1 MNDQDRPTLPIAM
14 LGSQILNLVKLNVL
28 WLLCCVPIVT
38 IGPAT
43 SAMNYVV
50 NLYLEE
56 KNDQVLR
63 PFFKAFRRDLKQGL
77 ALGLLMLI
85 LTGVAVFDGLFLLAN
100 FSESPHPA
108 WIPFLILMLFL
119 VSLYVYA
126 FPLLSRYQL
135 RFSELLKN
143 AVALFWQNLV
153 SSIVALVVLLLPA
166 LLGWIFPSAW
176 SEILFLWIL
185 IGGSLTTYIN
195 NKTILNILDREQRKL
210 DAQTI
215 PAPEE
220 SET

>member
-1 MNDQDRPTLPIAM
+1 MNDAERPALPIAIV
-14 LGSQILNLVKLNVL
+14 GSQILNLVKLNVL
-28 WLLCCVPIVT
+28 WLVCCLPIVT

-43 SAMNYVV
+43 SAMNHVV

-85 LTGVAVFDGLFLLAN
+85 LTGIAVFDGLFLLAN
-100 FSESPHPA
+100 FSGAAHPA
-108 WIPFLILMLFL
+108 WIPFLILVLFL

-135 RFSELLKN
+135 RFTELLKN
-143 AVALFWQNLV
+143 AVALFWQHLV
-153 SSIVALVVLLLPA
+153 PSILALAVLLLPA
-166 LLGWIFPSAW
+166 LLAWIFPGAW
-176 SEILFLWIL
+176 SEILFFWIL

-195 NKTILNILDREQRKL
+195 NKSILNILDQEQRKL
-210 DAQTI
+210 DEQAI
-215 PAPEE
+215 PAAEE
-220 SET
+220 PRA